1 MADDQNPELPLTPP
15 PGDGG
20 SPGAL
25 NIQPVNIEEEMRRS
39 YLDYS
44 MSVII
49 GRALPDVRDGLKPV
63 HRRILFGMYE
73 LGLTSTKPYRKCAK
87 IVGEVLGKY
96 HPHGD
101 APVYDALVRM
111 AQDFNMR
118 YPLVDGQG
126 NFGSVDGDM
135 PAAMRYTE
143 ARLAKIA
150 EELLADIEKETV
162 DFLPNFDET
171 KKEPGV
177 PPTRGPNLLVNGASG
192 IAVGMATNI
201 PPHNLREVIDA
212 TIAMVEKPEITL
224 KEVMKMV
231 PGPDLPTGG
240 YIAGR
245 EGIEQAYKSGR
256 GSFTMRAKAAI
267 AEIGKERENI
277 VITEIPYQVNKAKL
291 IERIAD
297 LASNKKVEGIADV
310 RDESDRDGMR
320 IVVELKRGEE
330 SQLILNNLFKHTQMK
345 ESFGMILL
353 AIVGGQPREMGLLE
367 FIRLFIDHRRDVIPR
382 RSRFEL
388 RKARE
393 REHVLMGYQIALDH
407 LDMVIRIIRGS
418 SSRAEA
424 KHNLFKYF
432 GEQEVTITEAGK
444 PKKIEGVKLDGRKYR
459 IQGAPEIEGASRGGL
474 TLSYVQIDAILE
486 LQLHRLTQLSIDE
499 ILKELKSIRDLI
511 AELKEILASEKKL
524 KQVITAELREVHKAY
539 GDDRRT
545 QIVDKVDEIK
555 LEDLIADTDML
566 ITVSHAGYI
575 KRTPVETYRH
585 QSRGGKGRIG
595 AKTKEEDFV
604 EHLFVAS
611 AHSYILLFTSKGRV
625 YWLKVYELPEAAAAT
640 RGKAISSLVK
650 FQEDEKLTALVA
662 ATNLE
667 EEGRFVFMATK
678 NGTVKQSALTE
689 FSNPRSTGIIAIN
702 LEAKDE
708 LIGAKLTDGQKMIF
722 LASHEGRAILFRET
736 EVRPMGR
743 NAGGVNGM
751 DLGKDDYVVSMDAVQ
766 PDFEIIVK
774 EHKQTTTNLEELEN
788 EHIKDSLT
796 TLMLTVAEK
805 GYGKRTP
812 LAEYR
817 ITSRGGKGV
826 VNMKSTDRNGSGGA
840 TLQVT
845 EESDAMIITEQG
857 KVIRVHANEIREAG
871 RSTQGVRLL
880 RLEEDDSVAAAAVL
894 QEEQEEEKK

>member
-1 MADDQNPELPLTPP
+1 MADEHNTSVLLPI
-15 PGDGG
+15 D
-20 SPGAL
+20 
-25 NIQPVNIEEEMRRS
+25 IEAEMRKS
-39 YLDYS
+39 YLDYA

-49 GRALPDVRDGLKPV
+49 ARALPDVRDGLKPV
-63 HRRILFGMYE
+63 QRHILVAMND
-73 LGLTSTKPYRKCAK
+73 LGLASNKGYRKCAK
-87 IVGEVLGKY
+87 ICGDTSGNY
-96 HPHGD
+96 HPHGE
-101 APVYDALVRM
+101 AVIYPALVRQ

-118 YPLVDGQG
+118 YPLIDGQG
-126 NFGSVDGDM
+126 NFGSVDGDP

-143 ARLAKIA
+143 ARLAKIS
-150 EELLADIEKETV
+150 EDILADLEKETV
-162 DFLPNFDET
+162 DFIPNFDQTRE
-171 KKEPGV
+171 EPV
-177 PPTRGPNLLVNGASG
+177 VLPSRIPNLLVNGASG

-201 PPHNLREVIDA
+201 PPHNLREIVEAAILL
-212 TIAMVEKPEITL
+212 IEKPEASL
-224 KEVMKMV
+224 KEVMKIV
-231 PGPDLPTGG
+231 PGPDFPTGA

-245 EGIEQAYKSGR
+245 EGIEAAYRTGR
-256 GSFTMRAKAAI
+256 GSFVMRAKAAI
-267 AEIGKERENI
+267 EEVGKERENI

-291 IERIAD
+291 IERIAE
-297 LASNKKVEGIADV
+297 LVQTKKIEGIADV
-310 RDESDRDGMR
+310 RDESSREGMR

-330 SQLILNNLFKHTQMK
+330 SQLILNNLFKHTQMQ

-353 AIVGGQPREMGLLE
+353 SIVAGQPRELGLIAL
-367 FIRLFIDHRRDVIPR
+367 IKLFIEHRMEVVR
-382 RSRFEL
+382 RRTIFEL
-388 RKARE
+388 RKAEE
-393 REHVLMGYQIALDH
+393 REHILVGYQIALDH
-407 LDMVIRIIRGS
+407 LDNVIRVIRGS

-424 KHNLFKYF
+424 KENLFKYF
-432 GEQEVTITEAGK
+432 TEQEVTITENGK
-444 PKKIEGVKLDGRKYR
+444 SRKLEGVKLDGRKYHFA
-459 IQGAPEIEGASRGGL
+459 GAPEIEAAGRGATGL
-474 TLSYVQIDAILE
+474 GLSYAQIDAILE

-511 AELKEILASEKKL
+511 TELREILASDKKL
-524 KQVITAELREVHKAY
+524 KQVITGELREVHKAY

-575 KRTPVETYRH
+575 KRTAVETYRH

-595 AKTKEEDFV
+595 ARTKEEDFV
-604 EHLFVAS
+604 EYLFIAS

-640 RGKAISSLVK
+640 RGKAIASLVK

-678 NGTVKQSALTE
+678 NGTVKKSAITE
-689 FSNPRSTGIIAIN
+689 FSNPRSTGIIAIT
-702 LEAKDE
+702 LEDKDE
-708 LIGAKLTDGQKMIF
+708 LIGAKLTDSKQMIF
-722 LASHEGRAILFRET
+722 LASHEGQAILFRET

-751 DLGKDDYVVSMDAVQ
+751 DLDKADYVVSMDAVQ
-766 PDFEIIVK
+766 PDFEIIAK
-774 EHKQTTTNLEELEN
+774 EHNQTSQNLEELDN

-805 GYGKRTP
+805 GYGKRTA

-826 VNMKSTDRNGSGGA
+826 VNMKTTDRNGSVVA

-845 EESDAMIITEQG
+845 EESDVMIITEHG

-880 RLEEDDSVAAAAVL
+880 RLDDDDSVAAAAVL
-894 QEEQEEEKK
+894 QEEDEEEKK